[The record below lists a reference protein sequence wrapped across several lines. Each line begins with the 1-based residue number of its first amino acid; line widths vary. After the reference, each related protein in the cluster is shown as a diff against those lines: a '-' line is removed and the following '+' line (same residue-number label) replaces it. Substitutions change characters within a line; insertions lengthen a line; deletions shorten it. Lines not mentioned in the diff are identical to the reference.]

1 MKAIKQIKWLKI
13 TLLNSVILAVSY
25 FQLSCANQQPPGGGE
40 EDKTPPKVTIVSPK
54 PNSTNFRGNTLLFE
68 FNEYIDRR
76 SFQDAFR
83 TSPQVKGDI
92 EFSWGLKDVEV
103 RFPKDL
109 EKIDANKTF
118 VVNISTTLKDIR
130 GNQISEAINFAFSTG
145 SKIDMGGI
153 SGRVYNTSKKS
164 ASVYAY
170 DLAKSYDP
178 TKDIPDYFTE
188 SSAEGS
194 YSLTNLA
201 PGRYRLITIID
212 EDRNLLF
219 TSERES
225 FGVLPYDI
233 DVKDSVVTGNADI
246 YMKLLTSTQQ
256 VAPELDASKYFRDSL
271 GIVFTSIEYN
281 SSVVLPEQSI
291 FIFFSRYKPTREEFT
306 RNLTVIDENGTP
318 ERVVFNWK
326 NDSLVEIFSANRF
339 AANRKYKIA
348 FPLRTAGD
356 TVYNFSLPF
365 RTVSVNSFGELKGR
379 VSSGYTEFNIT
390 DQLVKIELEADKIVP
405 VLKYSFDSRDTVF
418 SYKNILEANY
428 TLFSYI
434 DKDNSSGYNYGYP
447 FPFEYSEPFYI
458 YPGTISIKGGWVVE
472 NVNINF
478 MR

>member
-1 MKAIKQIKWLKI
+1 MKAIKQIKWIKT
-13 TLLNSVILAVSY
+13 TLNGVAILAIS
-25 FQLSCANQQPPGGGE
+25 FTLFSCANQQPPGGGD

-54 PNSTNFRGNTLLFE
+54 PNSTNFRGNTLIFE

-109 EKIDANKTF
+109 DKIDANKTF
-118 VVNISTTLKDIR
+118 VVNLSTTLKDIR
-130 GNQISEAINFAFSTG
+130 GNQIGEAINFAFSTG
-145 SKIDMGGI
+145 SKIDMGGV
-153 SGRVYNTSKKS
+153 SGKILNASKKS

-178 TKDIPDYFTE
+178 TVDIPDYFTE
-188 SSAEGS
+188 SSAEGT

-233 DVKDSVVTGNADI
+233 DIKDSVITSDVNF
-246 YMKLLTSTQQ
+246 YMKQISATQP
-256 VAPELDASKYFRDSL
+256 VAPELDASKYFKDSL

-281 SSVVLPEQSI
+281 SSIVLPDQSI
-291 FIFFSRYKPTREEFT
+291 FIFFSRFKPTREEFT
-306 RNLTVIDENGTP
+306 RNLVVTDENGTTD
-318 ERVVFNWK
+318 RVVFNWK

-339 AANRKYKIA
+339 AANRKYRIS
-348 FPLRTAGD
+348 FPLRTSGD

-379 VSSGYTEFNIT
+379 VSSAYTDFIIT
-390 DQLVKIELEADKIVP
+390 DQIVKIELEADKLVP
-405 VLKYSFDSRDTVF
+405 ILKYSFDSRDTVF

-434 DKDNSSGYNYGYP
+434 DKDNSSSYNYGYP
-447 FPFEYSEPFYI
+447 YPFEYSEPFYI
-458 YPGTISIKGGWVVE
+458 YPGTINIKGGWVVE
-472 NVNINF
+472 NVNIDF
-478 MR
+478 VR